1 MNPIQFSE
9 FKKNVHIA
17 QCDVVQWYSVCLA
30 DVRRWNQLS
39 AMENQVILG
48 SLPPRIKTGT
58 PLGKCLVMHC
68 VCMCVCVSVHVW
80 GSMSQIH
87 VKVRG

>member
-30 DVRRWNQLS
+30 DVRRWDQLS

-48 SLPPRIKTGT
+48 SLPPRIKT
-58 PLGKCLVMHC
+58 
-68 VCMCVCVSVHVW
+68 
-80 GSMSQIH
+80 
-87 VKVRG
+87 